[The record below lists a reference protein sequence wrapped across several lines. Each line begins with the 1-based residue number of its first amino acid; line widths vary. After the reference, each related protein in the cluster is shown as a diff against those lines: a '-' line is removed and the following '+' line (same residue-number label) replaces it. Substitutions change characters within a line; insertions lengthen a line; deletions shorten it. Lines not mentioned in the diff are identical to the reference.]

1 MIVSET
7 IEIPDR
13 EKTHSASLS
22 VLKHILTET
31 QFMSRNTPALMT
43 CCMHLNRKPPFK
55 TERLKPQHIHTAVQD
70 ESHSSYS
77 LAAALTRP
85 CCDIKY
91 STTVESVFFLKA
103 ISHYQLSAVNY
114 SFHGER
120 LVFALRTI
128 NTTRLSILS
137 SFIQRCSWRALLLL
151 KDRCETLMRTIWRP
165 TYHFKDW
172 GFREL
177 YTYSRLTLI
186 VIQKWWDGVKY

>member
-1 MIVSET
+1 MS
-7 IEIPDR
+7 DR
-13 EKTHSASLS
+13 ENPHSASLS

-43 CCMHLNRKPPFK
+43 CCMHLNRSHASKLNVSNHS
-55 TERLKPQHIHTAVQD
+55 TSTAVQD

-120 LVFALRTI
+120 LVFALRRI

-165 TYHFKDW
+165 TYHSKTE
-172 GFREL
+172 GFEL